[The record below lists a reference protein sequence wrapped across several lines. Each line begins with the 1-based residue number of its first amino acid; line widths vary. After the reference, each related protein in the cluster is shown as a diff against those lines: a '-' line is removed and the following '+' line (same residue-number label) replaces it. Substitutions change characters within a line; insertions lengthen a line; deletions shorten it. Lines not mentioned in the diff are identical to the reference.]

1 MRIEVIVEEPS
12 AEAALQNILPKMIP
26 VGSSFK
32 IHVHQGKQDLLSK
45 LVSRLR
51 AYRKHIA
58 KDDRL
63 MVLVD
68 RDRENCHSLKKKME
82 NAAEKAGLVSKSK
95 AKGKTFHVM
104 NRLAIEELEAWFFGD
119 PQAISEA
126 FPKIPVSVFNRE
138 PYRIPDSIKGGTA
151 EALER
156 VLKQYRY
163 YPSGMPK
170 IEVARAISSRMD
182 PSRNISKSFK
192 VFKKG
197 IEVLT
202 GCKEAIHD

>member
-63 MVLVD
+63 IVLVD

-82 NAAEKAGLVSKSK
+82 NAAEKAGLVSKAK
-95 AKGKTFHVM
+95 AKGRPFT
-104 NRLAIEELEAWFFGD
+104 
-119 PQAISEA
+119 S
-126 FPKIPVSVFNRE
+126 
-138 PYRIPDSIKGGTA
+138 
-151 EALER
+151 
-156 VLKQYRY
+156 
-163 YPSGMPK
+163 
-170 IEVARAISSRMD
+170 
-182 PSRNISKSFK
+182 
-192 VFKKG
+192 
-197 IEVLT
+197 
-202 GCKEAIHD
+202 